1 MRTAVDTNVVSALWS
16 REPLASRLATLL
28 GQAQSAGALV
38 ICGPVYAEL
47 LAHPLAEE
55 AFVRQ
60 FLTDTNVRVDLELDE
75 SVWSRAGQAFSAY
88 AKRRRS
94 SGGGEPR
101 RLLVD
106 FLVGAHAELR
116 AERLL
121 TLDAS
126 RYVQDFPGLKLVEV
140 KPAAS

>member
-1 MRTAVDTNVVSALWS
+1 MRTALDTNVISALWS
-16 REPLASRLATLL
+16 REPLAGRLSVVL
-28 GQAQSAGALV
+28 GHAHGAGALV

-55 AFVRQ
+55 AFVHR
-60 FLTDTNVRVDLELDE
+60 FLTDTHIRVDFDLDE
-75 SVWSRAGQAFSAY
+75 GIWRRAGQGFSAY

-106 FLVGAHAELR
+106 FLVGAHAEGR

-126 RYVQDFPGLKLVEV
+126 RYLQDFPELKLMGVEPTV
-140 KPAAS
+140 R

>member
-16 REPLASRLATLL
+16 REPLASRLAALL
-28 GQAQSAGALV
+28 GQAQGAGALV

-60 FLTDTNVRVDLELDE
+60 FLTDTHVRVDFELDE
-75 SVWSRAGQAFSAY
+75 SVWRKAGQGFSAY

-121 TLDAS
+121 TLAAS
-126 RYVQDFPGLKLVEV
+126 RYVQDFPGLNLMEVE
-140 KPAAS
+140 PASP

>member
-1 MRTAVDTNVVSALWS
+1 MRTAVDTNVISALWS
-16 REPLASRLATLL
+16 REPLAGHMSTLL

-38 ICGPVYAEL
+38 VAAPVYAEL
-47 LAHPLAEE
+47 LAHPQAQE
-55 AFVRQ
+55 AFVEQ
-60 FLTDTNVRVDLELDE
+60 FLRDTHIRVDFVLDE
-75 SVWSRAGQAFSAY
+75 SVWRRAGLAFSAY
-88 AKRRRS
+88 AKRRRR

-126 RYVQDFPGLKLVEV
+126 RYTQDFPGLKLMEVE
-140 KPAAS
+140 PIAR